1 MRWLAVFLLTL
12 SLAVASAQSGTREA
26 LEREIRQFEA
36 LQTEREN
43 ELEQIR
49 LQLGTTA
56 AELDAQIAERDAI
69 SAQLAN
75 KRREREVL
83 LGEIRAT
90 ETEREATE
98 ARIDHHLAELD
109 EMAERVENL
118 LLSLYYQRGSGYG
131 AKQASNAKSFQE
143 FRVRNYYLSLLAE
156 QDVTVIT
163 ELDTLVAGLEHEQQ
177 VLANQL
183 AQLAQQETELAAV
196 ESQLAASEQQLNA
209 IIAEL
214 DRTRE
219 GQLAQQA
226 ALVQEQQRIERSLG
240 DLDAQLTREIERLR
254 AEEAAAR
261 RAAEQLQGDRE
272 KQLAKQREADLAAA
286 RIDQLQQQPT
296 AGSGDYVRPVAGATL
311 ISRFGERNNSYLGIR
326 AAERNAPVV
335 AIESGRIAAIT
346 YLGANFGYMVAVQHA
361 NDLVSISVNLR
372 QPVVEMFDTVERGQI
387 IGYLGGGTL
396 TQADVLQLY
405 ARRGSASDT
414 PFIDPAPL
422 FGW

>member
-1 MRWLAVFLLTL
+1 MRWLAVIILAL
-12 SLAVASAQSGTREA
+12 SLGAASAQSGTLDA
-26 LEREIRQFEA
+26 LEREIKQFEA
-36 LQTEREN
+36 LQTERAS
-43 ELEQIR
+43 ELSEIR
-49 LQLGTTA
+49 SLLGSTA
-56 AELDAQIAERDAI
+56 AQLDAQIAERDAI
-69 SAQLAN
+69 SNQLAQ
-75 KRREREVL
+75 KRREREAL
-83 LGEIRAT
+83 LSEIRAT
-90 ETEREATE
+90 EAERAATE
-98 ARIDHHLAELD
+98 QRIDHHLAELD

-163 ELDTLVAGLEHEQQ
+163 ALDTLVAGLEHDQQ
-177 VLANQL
+177 LLASQL
-183 AQLAQQETELAAV
+183 AQLARQEQDLTAVETELAA
-196 ESQLAASEQQLNA
+196 SERQLNA
-209 IIAEL
+209 AIAEL

-226 ALVQEQQRIERSLG
+226 ALLQEQQKIERSLG
-240 DLDAQLTREIERLR
+240 DLDAQRRREIERLR
-254 AEEAAAR
+254 QEEAAAR
-261 RAAEQLQGDRE
+261 RAAEQFQGDRE

-286 RIDQLQQQPT
+286 RIDQLSQQPI
-296 AGSGDYVRPVAGATL
+296 AGSGNYVRPVSGATL

-326 AAERNAPVV
+326 AAERNAPVM
-335 AIESGRIAAIT
+335 AIEGGRIAAIT

-422 FGW
+422 LGW

>member
-12 SLAVASAQSGTREA
+12 SLGLASAQSSTLGA
-26 LEREIRQFEA
+26 LEREISQFEA
-36 LQTEREN
+36 LQSERAN
-43 ELEQIR
+43 ELAEIR
-49 LQLGTTA
+49 SQLGDTA
-56 AELDAQIAERDAI
+56 TQLDAQIAERDAI
-69 SAQLAN
+69 SNQLAQ
-75 KRREREVL
+75 KRREREAL

-90 ETEREATE
+90 EAERATTEQ
-98 ARIDHHLAELD
+98 RIDHHLAELD
-109 EMAERVENL
+109 EMAGRVQQL

-131 AKQASNAKSFQE
+131 AKQASNAKTFQE

-163 ELDTLVAGLEHEQQ
+163 DLDALVAGLERDQQ
-177 VLANQL
+177 LLASQLSQL
-183 AQLAQQETELAAV
+183 AQHEQELTAV
-196 ESQLAASEQQLNA
+196 ETQLAANERQLNNV
-209 IIAEL
+209 IAEL

-226 ALVQEQQRIERSLG
+226 ALLQEQQRIERSLG
-240 DLDAQLTREIERLR
+240 DLDAQRQREIERLR

-261 RAAEQLQGDRE
+261 RAAEQLQGNRE
-272 KQLAKQREADLAAA
+272 QQLAKQREADLAAA
-286 RIDQLQQQPT
+286 RIDQLQQQPL
-296 AGSGDYVRPVAGATL
+296 AGSGDYIRPVPGATL

-326 AAERNAPVV
+326 ATDRNAPVM

-405 ARRGSASDT
+405 ARRGSSGDT